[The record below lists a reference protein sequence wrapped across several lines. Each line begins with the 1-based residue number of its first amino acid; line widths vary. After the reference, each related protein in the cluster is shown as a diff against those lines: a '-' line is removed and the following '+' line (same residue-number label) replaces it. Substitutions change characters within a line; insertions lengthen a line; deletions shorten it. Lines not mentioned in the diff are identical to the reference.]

1 VRERSVAG
9 YNSRMVEQRLP
20 GGRSL
25 GAVGVDGAVHRAA
38 QPWTPAVH
46 AVLRYLESAGF
57 AGAPRVLGFD
67 EQGREMLTYLS
78 GDTIGDRL
86 QWPEWAR
93 SDEALTQVGAWLRRL
108 HDVTAS
114 FVPPEDVTWFARQTW
129 RPGLVIGHHDA
140 APWNAVW
147 HDDALVGFVDW
158 DTVGP
163 SSRELDLA
171 YVALSWV
178 PLLNR
183 RMAEG
188 TGFTAFDD
196 RSRRLHLLLDAYG
209 YDGDRGA
216 LRDAVAGRARLN
228 ATAVRRM
235 AGGGDP
241 TFVAMLP
248 WAADLEE
255 AAAEAEALPDA
266 FWVRDAGTTPTR

>member
-1 VRERSVAG
+1 
-9 YNSRMVEQRLP
+9 MVERRLP

-25 GAVGVDGAVHRAA
+25 GAVRIDGAVHRAA

-46 AVLRYLESAGF
+46 AVLRHLEAAGF

-78 GDTIGDRL
+78 GDTIGERRP
-86 QWPEWAR
+86 WPEWAR
-93 SDEALTQVGAWLRRL
+93 SDEALTQVGVWLRGL
-108 HDVTAS
+108 HDATAD

-147 HDDALVGFVDW
+147 HDGALVGFVDW

-171 YVALSWV
+171 FVALSWV
-178 PLLNR
+178 PLLR
-183 RMAEG
+183 RRLAEE
-188 TGFTAFDD
+188 TGFAAFDG
-196 RSRRLHLLLDAYG
+196 RSRRLHSLLDAYG
-209 YDGDRGA
+209 YEGDRQSFGA
-216 LRDAVAGRARLN
+216 AVAARARVN
-228 ATAVRRM
+228 ASAINRM
-235 AGGGDP
+235 AAGGDP

-248 WAADLEE
+248 WAEDLEQS
-255 AAAEAEALPDA
+255 AVQTEALPEE
-266 FWVRDAGTTPTR
+266 FWVHPA

>member
-1 VRERSVAG
+1 
-9 YNSRMVEQRLP
+9 MVEQRLP

-25 GAVGVDGAVHRAA
+25 GAVRIDGAVHRTA

-46 AVLRYLESAGF
+46 AVLRYLEAEEF
-57 AGAPRVLGFD
+57 AGAPRVIGFD
-67 EQGREMLTYLS
+67 DQGREMLTYLS
-78 GDTIGDRL
+78 GDTVGDRL
-86 QWPEWAR
+86 PWPAWAH
-93 SDEALTQVGAWLRRL
+93 SDTALAQVGAWLRRL
-108 HDVTAS
+108 HDVTAA

-147 HDDALVGFVDW
+147 HDGALAGIVDW

-171 YVALSWV
+171 FAALSWV

-183 RMAEG
+183 RLAEE

-209 YDGDRGA
+209 YAGDRRAFG
-216 LRDAVAGRARLN
+216 DAVAARARMN
-228 ATAVRRM
+228 ATAIRRL

-255 AAAEAEALPDA
+255 SAVETGALPEG
-266 FWVRDAGTTPTR
+266 FWSQIRRL